1 MKFPLVFL
9 LGASLLTACGEKQ
22 AQQATDNTAVNQT
35 SSSAATCYSR
45 LDNQDLT
52 VVQLTQDRDKVSG
65 YYAWEPYEKDGAHGS
80 FEGIN
85 KDGMITADHTYM
97 IEGSIQTD
105 EVYFKLDGDKLL
117 EGVGEMMDENGKMVA
132 KSIDALQF
140 TEALDKTDCGKVQEA
155 ISNTEQMV
163 AAIAEQQANGDDPM
177 EQGSP
182 LMDNLIGEWESVDD
196 PKSHVQITGDT
207 YTDVYDGKEME
218 AGAYTILDSCPTSCG
233 ENMEDMTCLQ
243 VSGQDER
250 CFAIL
255 QADGEILSLSYTKGT
270 GQPNNYKR
278 VEQ

>member
-1 MKFPLVFL
+1 MKYFPLVLL
-9 LGASLLTACGEKQ
+9 LGASLLTACGDKQ
-22 AQQATDNTAVNQT
+22 TQQASESTATDKATA
-35 SSSAATCYSR
+35 CYSR

-52 VVQLTQDRDKVSG
+52 VVQFTRDGDKVSG

-80 FEGIN
+80 FEGVD

-105 EVYFKLDGDKLL
+105 EIYFKLDGDKLL
-117 EGVGEMMDENGKMVA
+117 EGVGEMKDENGKMVA
-132 KSIDALQF
+132 KSVESLQF

-155 ISNTEQMV
+155 ISNAEQMV
-163 AAIAEQQANGDDPM
+163 AAIAEQQGNGDDPAD
-177 EQGSP
+177 QGSP
-182 LMDNLIGEWESVDD
+182 LMDNIIGEWESVDD

-207 YTDVYDGKEME
+207 YTDIYDGKAME
-218 AGAYTILDSCPTSCG
+218 SDSYAILDSCSAACG

-243 VSGQDER
+243 VSGKDER

-255 QADGEILSLSYTKGT
+255 QADGEILSLAYTKGT

-278 VEQ
+278 VEP